1 MPVIPKPAISRPG
14 SQERETT
21 ADTITESQRQSLHES
36 IPSRNDPAAPLRA
49 FQVHNITDSDRQDT
63 LGSLDSRRASY
74 PVPRRP
80 PEKQLEGEHKPW
92 IHKNILSLGKD

>member
-1 MPVIPKPAISRPG
+1 MAAKAA
-14 SQERETT
+14 QEHQSEPSHI
-21 ADTITESQRQSLHES
+21 ITESPRQSHES
-36 IPSRNDPAAPLRA
+36 IPYRIDPAAPLRS
-49 FQVHNITDSDRQDT
+49 FQVHNFTDPDRQDT

-92 IHKNILSLGKD
+92 IHMNILSLGKYSEMST